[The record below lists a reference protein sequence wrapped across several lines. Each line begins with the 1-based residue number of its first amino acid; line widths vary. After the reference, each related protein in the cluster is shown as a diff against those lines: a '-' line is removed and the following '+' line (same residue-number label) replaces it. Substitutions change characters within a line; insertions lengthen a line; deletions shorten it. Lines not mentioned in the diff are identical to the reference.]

1 MTTAPL
7 TKADLI
13 SGERFLELAQ
23 RNSAHIAYMKMDT
36 LKSGSSI
43 NWRGQVNSIRSAP
56 CWISG
61 HGAVP
66 LTSTMY
72 ESYKT
77 LYKVWFST
85 NAIHEHPSIYQI
97 PLGLPNYCNDSA
109 LHLIYGNQDIL
120 LEVLQE
126 TPKPAEEK
134 GLVFMN
140 FVINTNSAVRQR
152 VWDMFKDKPW
162 VLTAPNVVTLEG
174 RKAFLREIRNHKFVL
189 CPRGYGVD
197 THRLWETLYLGS
209 IPIVVRDPAMRD
221 FVDLPIAWIDDWTEV
236 TPEWLESEYA
246 RITASAPPFP
256 HEKLRMSYWENKI
269 LSAAASALTSTA

>member
-1 MTTAPL
+1 
-7 TKADLI
+7 
-13 SGERFLELAQ
+13 
-23 RNSAHIAYMKMDT
+23 
-36 LKSGSSI
+36 
-43 NWRGQVNSIRSAP
+43 
-56 CWISG
+56 
-61 HGAVP
+61 
-66 LTSTMY
+66 MY

-77 LYKVWFST
+77 LYKIWFST
-85 NAIHEHPSIYQI
+85 NAIHENPTIYPI
-97 PLGLPNYCNDSA
+97 PLGLPNDCADTS
-109 LHLIYGNQDIL
+109 LHPIYGNQDIL

-126 TPKPAEEK
+126 PTKPAEEK

-140 FVINTNSAVRQR
+140 FSVGTYPEERQR
-152 VWDMFKDKPW
+152 VWDMFKDKHW

-209 IPIVVRDPAMRD
+209 IPIVVRVPALRE

-246 RITASAPPFP
+246 RITATAPAFP
-256 HEKLRMSYWENKI
+256 HEKLRMSYWEHKI
-269 LSAAASALTSTA
+269 YHQLRLASTSTA